1 MRNGVLKAL
10 AAICASAPLLVLLL
24 LSIVMMGTDA
34 SVPRKDR
41 APDGEN
47 GATTV
52 ADSVLSGAVTRWLE
66 QAASTYQSDI
76 ARKLSVPR
84 QAGMVAGVSSPSADF
99 DDLRAAIEGALRY
112 ITFWMEQAY
121 RTAGYAPSNLA
132 YSSVA
137 LLADQTARDARAFVE
152 ARRKAEADWNE
163 AVERANRAA
172 AEAANQDAARKSA
185 AEKDA
190 AEADRRRAEARKEEL
205 RKLKEDLDRRIEEGL
220 KRLEEL
226 EKLDPTKKTEAT
238 RKALVADVARG
249 AAENLKAVA
258 EARRAKAAQKAAAE
272 KQAAEAK
279 AAYAREVAAAEQA
292 RKTAEA
298 EEAEQARRAAA
309 DADRK
314 RLDAEQARK
323 AEAERKALAEARAAE
338 EVRMAEAQA
347 DYARRVAAAEADRK
361 RLDRKQ
367 TLRAEEAAESRR
379 MAEVTA
385 GDAQTSATETA
396 AREAEQRQAEIRA
409 IEERRQAAA
418 EAEALRKADE
428 ARRVADAKRVE
439 AHTSLDEMTTTEK
452 SAKVVQDQE
461 QEPRLATT
469 EPAAVPSEVVV
480 PRRKQL
486 HAARA
491 SAKAKAKARVVKS
504 RRHAAKAR
512 HKRKKMVR
520 TRPARIHVVRRGE
533 TLWSISCRHLG
544 DGRRY
549 RTIYRA
555 NRGKI
560 RNPHRIWPGQRLRLW

>member
-220 KRLEEL
+220 KKLEEL

-347 DYARRVAAAEADRK
+347 DYTRRVAAAEADRK
-361 RLDRKQ
+361 RLDREQ
-367 TLRAEEAAESRR
+367 AQRAVEARAAESRR
-379 MAEVTA
+379 MAEGTA
-385 GDAQTSATETA
+385 GDAQTSAAETA

-418 EAEALRKADE
+418 EALRKADE

-439 AHTSLDEMTTTEK
+439 AHKSLDEMTTMEK
-452 SAKVVQDQE
+452 SARVVQDQE

-491 SAKAKAKARVVKS
+491 SAKAKARVVKS